1 MPVQS
6 EVGKKGLLP
15 KKAAPPTIDDV
26 YLRVKEIIGELKED
40 PHKVLREMRDAR
52 G

>member
-6 EVGKKGLLP
+6 EVGKKGSP
-15 KKAAPPTIDDV
+15 PGKTSPPTIDDV
-26 YLRVKEIIGELKED
+26 FLRVKELIGELKED
-40 PHKVLREMRDAR
+40 PHKILREMRDAR